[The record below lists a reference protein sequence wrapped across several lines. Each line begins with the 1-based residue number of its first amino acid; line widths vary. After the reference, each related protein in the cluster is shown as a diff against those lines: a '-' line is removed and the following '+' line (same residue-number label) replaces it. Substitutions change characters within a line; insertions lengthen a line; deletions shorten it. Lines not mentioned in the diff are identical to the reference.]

1 MPRQTRKKHSPAF
14 KAKVALAAIREEG
27 PVAELSGK
35 YGVHS
40 SQIQKWKRTALDGLT
55 SIFDANGD
63 AVPPGMVSEQEVEG
77 LYKKIGKL
85 EVERDFLS
93 RVLGR

>member
-1 MPRQTRKKHSPAF
+1 MRQTRKKYSGAF
-14 KAKVALAAIREEG
+14 KAKVALAAIREDG
-27 PVAELSGK
+27 TVAELAAK
-35 YGVHS
+35 FQVHP
-40 SQIQKWKRTALDGLT
+40 SQIQKWKKALVDGAAGLLDG
-55 SIFDANGD
+55 GD
-63 AVPPGMVSEQEVEG
+63 IVPKGMVPESEVET

>member
-1 MPRQTRKKHSPAF
+1 MARKQKRYSADF
-14 KAKVALAAIREEG
+14 KAKVALAAIREDG
-27 PVAELSGK
+27 TVAELASK

-40 SQIQKWKRTALDGLT
+40 TQIHKWKKTVLDNLSG
-55 SIFDANGD
+55 IFDGN
-63 AVPPGMVSEQEVEG
+63 VSSPPKGMIAEEEVEG

-93 RVLGR
+93 RALGR